1 MIFILPPK
9 GNILSAIT
17 YLEARPDYKKWY
29 AFTDPFWRKN
39 IHQNQTR
46 STYMF
51 NIIYIEKV
59 YVAPSK

>member
-39 IHQNQTR
+39 VHQNQTK

-51 NIIYIEKV
+51 NIIYIEKWRG
-59 YVAPSK
+59 KIL